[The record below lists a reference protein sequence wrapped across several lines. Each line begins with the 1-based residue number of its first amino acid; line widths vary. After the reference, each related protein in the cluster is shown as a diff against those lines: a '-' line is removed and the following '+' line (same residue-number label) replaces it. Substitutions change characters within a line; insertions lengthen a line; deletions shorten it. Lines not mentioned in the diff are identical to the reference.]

1 MIMDTIIIGSRM
13 TIMLENIIYVFS
25 ENLLII
31 PKVLKPE
38 MTQTQR
44 VTNDNANMI
53 NNE

>member
-1 MIMDTIIIGSRM
+1 MIMNTIIIGSRM
-13 TIMLENIIYVFS
+13 TIMLENVFYVFS
-25 ENLLII
+25 VDILII

-44 VTNDNANMI
+44 VTNDKANMI